1 MTGRTLEEMKLDIIR
16 WKLEAAERRAEEEF
30 DELCHERPKE
40 YGVKLGCIRLA
51 TYKGTFYRILHEDIV
66 WCISEPSL
74 SSIER
79 IWELEKAD
87 KERHEI
93 AYAE

>member
-40 YGVKLGCIRLA
+40 YGVKPAASGWPLTRALFTGYCTRILSGAYLSRAFPVSKGYGSSKRL
-51 TYKGTFYRILHEDIV
+51 TRKGTR
-66 WCISEPSL
+66 
-74 SSIER
+74 
-79 IWELEKAD
+79 
-87 KERHEI
+87 
-93 AYAE
+93 